1 MVGHSSLDSNALLS
15 AVMDSLGDSIA
26 VLDVDGLIIAA
37 NQAWR
42 AAMGSGLATTGDGRH
57 PTDNYYEV
65 VRRCLIAAASSEWEA
80 LCAGVK
86 EVSLGIAPQFDF
98 EFGCGV
104 GPAKRWFAVRA
115 TPLGAGCDGAV
126 VAHRDVSEHKSDVEK
141 LQLAASVFL
150 HAHEGILITN
160 QDGEIVG
167 VNERFCSLSGY
178 TQDELIGKNPR
189 ILNSGRQDR
198 SFYSAMWHDLRTKGH
213 WTGEVW
219 NRNKAGE
226 IYAVVQT
233 ITAVHNAAGVV
244 EHYIALGSDITSTK
258 DHKRQLEHVIH
269 YDVLTKL
276 PNRVLLSDR
285 IRQMLAH
292 ARRSNDTVAVLCM
305 DLDDFKVV
313 NDTYGVQVG
322 DQILVQAAG
331 RMLTAVRIEDTVA
344 RLGGDEFVLLM
355 GGMASRTSCEQT
367 IRRLLEDMAAP
378 YALDSGERAMTSA
391 SIGYTLFP
399 EDDADPDTL
408 IRHADQ
414 AMFAAKQAG
423 KNRSHRFDLSID
435 NRHRANWSALA
446 KIERGLERG
455 EFQLYIQPKVLLA
468 TGQVQGAE
476 ALIRWLHPLRGL
488 IPPSQFLPLLEG
500 QALMNKLGN
509 WVLREGLTLLE
520 QWNAMG
526 IHLPLSVNV
535 DAMQLRDVEFAAQLG
550 QLLAAVPTVLANQ
563 LEIEIVESAALDDVQ
578 KVSTLI
584 DECHVFGVHFSLDD
598 FGTGY
603 SSLTYLKRLSVD
615 TLKIDQT
622 FVRDMLS
629 DDSAMAIVRGV
640 IGLAEAF
647 HSHTVA
653 EGVET
658 WEHAAK
664 LKALGCETIQGY
676 AIARPMP
683 ATQFPTWLAQ
693 FSMPDL

>member
-1 MVGHSSLDSNALLS
+1 MDSKALLS
-15 AVMDSLGDSIA
+15 VVMNSLGDSIA
-26 VLDVDGLIIAA
+26 VLDAKGLIIAR
-37 NQAWR
+37 NQAWID
-42 AAMGSGLATTGDGRH
+42 AMGGSVSTSGEADQEA
-57 PTDNYYEV
+57 DNYFEI
-65 VRRCLIAAASSEWEA
+65 VRRCLASSTSGEWEA
-80 LCAGVK
+80 LCTGVK
-86 EVSLGIAPQFDF
+86 EVSRGIASQFNI
-98 EFGCGV
+98 EFGCGM
-104 GPAKRWFAVRA
+104 GAARRWFTVRA
-115 TPLGAGCDGAV
+115 TPLGAGCAGAV
-126 VAHRDVSEHKSDVEK
+126 VAHRDITEHKSDVEQ

-150 HAHEGILITN
+150 HAHEGILITKH
-160 QDGEIVG
+160 DGEIVG
-167 VNERFCSLSGY
+167 VNNRFCSLSGY
-178 TQDELIGKNPR
+178 SQDELIGMNPR

-198 SFYSAMWHDLRTKGH
+198 SFYTEMWHDLRTTGH

-219 NRNKAGE
+219 NRRKSGE

-305 DLDDFKVV
+305 DLDDFKLV
-313 NDTYGVQVG
+313 NDTHGVQVG
-322 DQILVQAAG
+322 DQILVQAAA
-331 RMLTAVRIEDTVA
+331 RMLSAVRTEDTVA

-378 YALDSGERAMTSA
+378 YVLDSGERAVSSA

-455 EFQLYIQPKVLLA
+455 EFQLYIQPKVRIA
-468 TGQVQGAE
+468 TGEVQGAE

-500 QALMNKLGN
+500 QTLMNKLGS
-509 WVLREGLTLLE
+509 WVLREGLALLE
-520 QWNAMG
+520 QWNTMG
-526 IHLPLSVNV
+526 IQLPLSVNV
-535 DAMQLRDVEFAAQLG
+535 DAMQLRDSEFAAQLG
-550 QLLAAVPTVLANQ
+550 QLLAAVPTVPADR

-584 DECHVFGVHFSLDD
+584 DECHVLGVHFSLDD

-622 FVRDMLS
+622 FVRDMLA

-683 ATQFPTWLAQ
+683 AAQFPAWLSQ
-693 FSMPDL
+693 FAMPDL